1 MAGWHHQHNGYE
13 FEQALGDTEGQGS
26 LVCCTQSLGSQR
38 VGHDFASEQ
47 LLQEKT
53 LENQTRSIRS
63 LVYKVAH
70 IFAAS
75 RSLAS

>member
-1 MAGWHHQHNGYE
+1 MLHAVSGV
-13 FEQALGDTEGQGS
+13 T
-26 LVCCTQSLGSQR
+26 
-38 VGHDFASEQ
+38 VGRDFATEQ
-47 LLQEKT
+47 QLQEKT

-63 LVYKVAH
+63 LVYREAH